1 MEQILII
8 TLSSSIFISLI
19 LISWLFKENR
29 RLFKEN
35 DSLKKSSDKVR
46 KYTDDLLSIK
56 VGDRAILPNYEL
68 VYDKTDS
75 YKTDSFHVNYEV
87 EIIEISTSKVKVKA
101 IDFQSNDTIG
111 RDPKNKSRII
121 AFMQNKWVDKSD
133 LELVVDDRMRRDRKL
148 RDLGI
153 LD

>member
-8 TLSSSIFISLI
+8 ILSSSIFISLI
-19 LISWLFKENR
+19 LIFWLFKENR
-29 RLFKEN
+29 RLVEEN
-35 DSLKKSSDKVR
+35 ESIKKSSDKVR

-56 VGDRAILPNYEL
+56 VGDRAILPNYGL
-68 VYDKTDS
+68 VYD
-75 YKTDSFHVNYEV
+75 KTDSFHVNYEV

-111 RDPKNKSRII
+111 RDPKNKSGII

-133 LELVVDDRMRRDRKL
+133 LELVVDDKMRRDRKL